1 MRLSAVQMNA
11 GPDKAA
17 NIAEAGRLIEA
28 AIAGDRP
35 ALVGLPEIWTCIG
48 GDRANRLAQAET
60 LPPPGSSTPAGPAY
74 EFLRATARR
83 HAIHLHGGSLIEAG
97 EEGAGEGGRLFNT
110 TLVFNPAGEEIA
122 RYRKIHLFDTR
133 TPDGQIFGE
142 SRSFG
147 AGDRLVT
154 YEAHGIRIGCAICY
168 DLRFPELF
176 LALRRAG
183 AELIL
188 LPSAFTQTT
197 GMDHW
202 EPLPRARAIETQCW
216 IAAPAL
222 CGRHLE
228 GSRAEPRAS
237 YGHTLIADPW
247 GHVVALASDGP
258 GWATARID
266 RALTAR
272 VRRDMPVLDHHVLD
286 HHVLGAGA

>member
-17 NIAEAGRLIEA
+17 NIAEAGRLIDA
-28 AIAGDRP
+28 AMASDRP
-35 ALVGLPEIWTCIG
+35 ALIGLPEIWTCIG

-60 LPPPGSSTPAGPAY
+60 LPPPGGTQPAGPAY

-83 HAIHLHGGSLIEAG
+83 HGIHVHGGSLIEAG
-97 EEGAGEGGRLFNT
+97 EGERLFNT

-154 YEAHGIRIGCAICY
+154 YECHGVRIGCAICY

-183 AELIL
+183 AEVIL

-202 EPLPRARAIETQCW
+202 EPLLRARAIETQCW

-222 CGRHLE
+222 WGRHLE
-228 GSRAEPRAS
+228 GSRAEPRNS

-247 GHVVALASDGP
+247 GHVVAQVSDGP

-266 RALTAR
+266 SALTAR
-272 VRRDMPVLDHHVLD
+272 IRRDMPVLDHHVL
-286 HHVLGAGA
+286 GAGA